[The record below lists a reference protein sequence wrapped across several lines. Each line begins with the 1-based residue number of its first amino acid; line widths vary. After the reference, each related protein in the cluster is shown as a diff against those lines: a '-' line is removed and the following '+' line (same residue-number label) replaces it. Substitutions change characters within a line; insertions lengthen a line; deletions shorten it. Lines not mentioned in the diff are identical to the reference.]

1 MTKKFDAECVEPTE
15 RAVSAGRIASSG
27 GCFFWQK
34 RLQWKNCYVWRARE
48 IGLRAF
54 NRVHWNS
61 ILIVQISNDSSPG
74 TSALLGR
81 WKSLTVEVDAKLEN
95 CLDRLSKGCPG
106 ILRDAMR
113 YSLLSPGKRLR
124 PILCL
129 LGAEALEGTCAMAMA
144 NAAAVEMIH
153 CYSLIH
159 DDLPAMD
166 DDDLRRGRP
175 TCHMQFDE
183 ATAILAG
190 DGLQALAF
198 ETILSDNPDPS
209 IAAKSC
215 LVLARAAGPEG
226 MVGGQSDDLR
236 AEKLGGGTEMLHAIH
251 SRKTGAMI
259 QASVVLGGLAAKGT
273 SAELEKLAN
282 YGDCIGFAF
291 QIVDDLLDVE
301 STSENT
307 GKRTGK
313 DLERGK
319 LTFPG
324 LYGVQES
331 RERARDLVDKAI
343 SIADAFGPS
352 SNPLKQLARYITDR
366 SN

>member
-1 MTKKFDAECVEPTE
+1 M
-15 RAVSAGRIASSG
+15 
-27 GCFFWQK
+27 
-34 RLQWKNCYVWRARE
+34 
-48 IGLRAF
+48 
-54 NRVHWNS
+54 
-61 ILIVQISNDSSPG
+61 QISNEP
-74 TSALLGR
+74 TNETTALLTR
-81 WKSLTVEVDAKLEN
+81 WKSLTIQVDAKLEN
-95 CLDRLSKGCPG
+95 CIAGLSDRCPEL
-106 ILRDAMR
+106 LREAMR
-113 YSLLSPGKRLR
+113 YSLLAPGKRLR

-129 LGAEALEGTCAMAMA
+129 LGAEALGGTTSQSMP

-175 TCHMQFDE
+175 TCHVQFDE

-190 DGLQALAF
+190 DALQALAF
-198 ETILSDNPDPS
+198 ETIVAGQSDPS

-215 LVLARAAGPEG
+215 LVLAQAAGPEG
-226 MVGGQSDDLR
+226 MVGGQSDDLS
-236 AEKLGGGTEMLHAIH
+236 AEKGGGGVEMLHAIH

-259 QASVVLGGLAAKGT
+259 RASVILGGLAAHATAG
-273 SAELEKLAN
+273 ELEKMGK
-282 YGDCIGFAF
+282 YGDCIGIAF

-313 DLERGK
+313 DSERGK

-324 LYGVQES
+324 LYGVRES
-331 RERARDLVDKAI
+331 RQRARDLVEQAI
-343 SIADAFGPS
+343 SIADEFGPAS
-352 SNPLKQLARYITDR
+352 DPLKQLARYITDR